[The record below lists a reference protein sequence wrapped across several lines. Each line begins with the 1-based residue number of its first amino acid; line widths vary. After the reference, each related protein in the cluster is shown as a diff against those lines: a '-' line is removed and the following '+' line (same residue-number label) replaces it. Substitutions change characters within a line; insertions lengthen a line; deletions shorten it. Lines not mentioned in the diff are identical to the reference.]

1 MNEGSKLWFQALKSI
16 ATIEIKGPAPSF
28 DITDILLAIIAINN
42 SFVGRKKL
50 AYTLGL
56 GEGAIR
62 TLISRLKD
70 SGLIET
76 LASGC
81 RLTEK
86 GLAIYER
93 INSDLIFFNPP
104 PIIPTNLHLAGLV
117 AKRLGDKIA
126 KGLEERDTAVRGGA
140 AGALILVVRKKRI
153 IMPGVSD
160 LTEEHPEQY
169 HALMKNA
176 KPEDGDLLIITW
188 AEEERVAKKAA
199 IAVAVSVI
207 EKPSA
212 VKIDSS

>member
-1 MNEGSKLWFQALKSI
+1 MHTNERFKLWFQTLKSI
-16 ATIEIKGPAPSF
+16 ALTEIKGPAPSF
-28 DITDILLAIIAINN
+28 DIKDILLAIMAIDD
-42 SFVGRKKL
+42 SFIGRKKL

-86 GLAIYER
+86 GLEVYKQ
-93 INSDLIFFNPP
+93 INSELMFFDAPS
-104 PIIPTNLHLAGLV
+104 IIPTNLHLAGLV

-126 KGLEERDTAVRGGA
+126 KGLEERDTAVRAGA
-140 AGALILVVRKKRI
+140 AGALILVAKKKRI

-160 LTEEHPEQY
+160 LTE
-169 HALMKNA
+169 
-176 KPEDGDLLIITW
+176 
-188 AEEERVAKKAA
+188 
-199 IAVAVSVI
+199 
-207 EKPSA
+207 
-212 VKIDSS
+212 